1 MKSSVK
7 VMERRIK
14 IQDTMILTM
23 KLIVS
28 GEIHINIYLNNL
40 TRDQLCCLRKRG
52 ELPEGENESKLII
65 TG

>member
-1 MKSSVK
+1 MKSSVN

-40 TRDQLCCLRKRG
+40 TRD
-52 ELPEGENESKLII
+52 
-65 TG
+65 

>member
-1 MKSSVK
+1 MKHSVK

-40 TRDQLCCLRKRG
+40 TRD
-52 ELPEGENESKLII
+52 
-65 TG
+65 

>member
-1 MKSSVK
+1 MTVSHFISSNRKTRLIVNKNMKPSVK

-40 TRDQLCCLRKRG
+40 TRD
-52 ELPEGENESKLII
+52 
-65 TG
+65 

>member
-1 MKSSVK
+1 MKPSVK

-14 IQDTMILTM
+14 IQDTM

-40 TRDQLCCLRKRG
+40 TRD
-52 ELPEGENESKLII
+52 
-65 TG
+65 